1 MADINDNI
9 SIYENSGDSQE
20 VIRSISPISSEP
32 FITPRNNSLLGVF
45 YAYPNPK
52 LLMSYLFSFMF
63 VLVIKPGLL
72 CAILQIG
79 AQYFWY
85 TITGETYIQTYVRE
99 SNKTLSDDDI
109 PELHSIGWNLPFSPF
124 W

>member
-9 SIYENSGDSQE
+9 SSYENSGDNQE
-20 VIRSISPISSEP
+20 VIRSVSPIRSEP
-32 FITPRNNSLLGVF
+32 SIKPRNNSLLGVF
-45 YAYPNPK
+45 YVGLRIFHK
-52 LLMSYLFSFMF
+52 LNSSLFFS
-63 VLVIKPGLL
+63 VIKPGLL

-85 TITGETYIQTYVRE
+85 TITGETDIQTYKPE
-99 SNKTLSDDDI
+99 SENTSSDDNI
-109 PELHSIGWNLPFSPF
+109 PELNSIGWNLPFSPF